1 MILMPDQV
9 WEALNLLPS
18 ELGRAQCPGGGRG
31 GGRGHV
37 LGQLSIVC
45 LSGRDAERRSRT
57 LHEGEAL
64 PPESLLEKQG
74 PVQGG
79 AVSSPADD
87 LPVTPGTSFPS
98 LVEAVF
104 PLSFNCGLSIFLFW
118 SVKYIFANFGEQGRA
133 GLHD

>member
-18 ELGRAQCPGGGRG
+18 ELGMAQCPGGGRG

-37 LGQLSIVC
+37 LGQLSSVC
-45 LSGRDAERRSRT
+45 PSGTDAERRSRT
-57 LHEGEAL
+57 LHEAEAL

-79 AVSSPADD
+79 AVSSAADD
-87 LPVTPGTSFPS
+87 LPVTPGTSPH
-98 LVEAVF
+98 L
-104 PLSFNCGLSIFLFW
+104 
-118 SVKYIFANFGEQGRA
+118 
-133 GLHD
+133 